1 MPMPFY
7 RSNVREVLGPL
18 KKKLEGIKPNVLDKL
33 TRTIAAD
40 LVSSNM
46 SRIHNE
52 GKAVNGSD
60 IGDYIDGPYKKKRE
74 KRQKR
79 VDKVNL
85 DFSGKL
91 HKEFSLEAN
100 SQGIGVGFTSE
111 YGANLQEVL
120 EEKYNKTIW
129 GVTREDESVAEK
141 ESIKAINKYL
151 NG

>member
-1 MPMPFY
+1 MPSY
-7 RSNVREVLGPL
+7 KSNVREVLGPL
-18 KKKLEGIKPNVLDKL
+18 KKKLQGIKPNVLDKL

-40 LVSSNM
+40 LVSSNTV
-46 SRIHNE
+46 RIHNE

-60 IGDYIDGPYKKKRE
+60 IGDYADGPYKKKRE
-74 KRQKR
+74 KKQKR

-85 DFSGKL
+85 DYSGKL

-100 SQGIGVGFTSE
+100 SQGIGVGFSTE

-129 GVTREDESVAEK
+129 GVTQEDEAIAEK
-141 ESIKAINKYL
+141 ESVKAINKYL